1 MRTGGKTGSQGL
13 GLVLFVPRKQAG
25 TREGPLAG
33 NAVLGKKTNTGFA
46 ESPGE
51 WSYVHGSV
59 TLLLEYSPRES
70 LHGPTKG
77 SAQEHSIY
85 PSIIPGMGGGGI
97 LRAHPGRM
105 SSQKPTMEY

>member
-1 MRTGGKTGSQGL
+1 MELCAWLRD
-13 GLVLFVPRKQAG
+13 P
-25 TREGPLAG
+25 P
-33 NAVLGKKTNTGFA
+33 
-46 ESPGE
+46 PGIQ
-51 WSYVHGSV
+51 
-59 TLLLEYSPRES
+59 PQS

>member
-1 MRTGGKTGSQGL
+1 M

-33 NAVLGKKTNTGFA
+33 NAVLGKKQTNTGFA

-59 TLLLEYSPRES
+59 TLLLEYSPKVSMDPPREVPKNTAS
-70 LHGPTKG
+70 IPASFLVWEVEASFVPT
-77 SAQEHSIY
+77 Q
-85 PSIIPGMGGGGI
+85 GG
-97 LRAHPGRM
+97 
-105 SSQKPTMEY
+105 